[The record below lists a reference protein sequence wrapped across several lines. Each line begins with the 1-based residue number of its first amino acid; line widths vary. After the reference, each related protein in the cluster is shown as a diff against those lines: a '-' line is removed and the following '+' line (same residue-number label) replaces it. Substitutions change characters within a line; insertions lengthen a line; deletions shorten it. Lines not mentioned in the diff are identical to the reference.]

1 MEMLANPPYNQRQ
14 PDMRPLFLIPSQK
27 GIKRDSD
34 TLHYKDTNNGEKGF
48 IQAYVYSPSR
58 HLA

>member
-1 MEMLANPPYNQRQ
+1 MAMLANPSYNKRQ
-14 PDMRPLFLIPSQK
+14 ADRRPLFLIPSQK
-27 GIKRDSD
+27 GIKRDCD

-48 IQAYVYSPSR
+48 IRAYVYSPSR